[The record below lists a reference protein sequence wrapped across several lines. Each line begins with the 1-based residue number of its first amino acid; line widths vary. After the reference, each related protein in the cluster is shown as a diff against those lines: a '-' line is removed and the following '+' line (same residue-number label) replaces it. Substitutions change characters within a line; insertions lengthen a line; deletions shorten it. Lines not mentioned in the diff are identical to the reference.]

1 MNDGRKRK
9 ERKGGGKEGM
19 GRKGKKREVELL
31 VCSGF
36 HMVDLYQTKIVDC
49 LQPETRETW

>member
-1 MNDGRKRK
+1 MNDG
-9 ERKGGGKEGM
+9 RKGGGKEGR